1 MLVQIALAVHAAV
14 FVLAVVNILWLR
26 SRRERKTPLAEPVR
40 VSVMIP
46 ARNEE
51 ANLARLIPSLLEQDH
66 PDLQIII
73 VDDASEDRTWD
84 VIQSHA
90 DPRLVPVRGSGPPPG
105 WVGKVHA
112 LFQAQKHA
120 SGDVFLF
127 LDADSKLRS
136 PDAITSLAERF
147 AANAVSGARGANSSA
162 GSGAMEP
169 GAADSTARGLSSSGI
184 AMTGLPHYT
193 DRFPGALMTSLVP
206 FAVLAALPVPLVP
219 RTSSPGLSALN
230 GQFWMMG
237 AETYR
242 ALKPHERLKGEV
254 LEDVMIGRLTK
265 REGLRLHF
273 EDVQPEIEVQM
284 YGSLG
289 EAWRGFRKNAFL
301 LAGGGSWL
309 GFAAFFAVYCLVWV
323 VSPLASVWL
332 FLSAWLIKFVI
343 DRAMGLPLAVSAFGP
358 IPVFMGAALQLDS
371 ALAHAR
377 GAVDWKGRNVG

>member
-1 MLVQIALAVHAAV
+1 MLVQIALVVHAAV
-14 FVLAVVNILWLR
+14 LALALTNIAWLR
-26 SRRERKTPLAEPVR
+26 SRRDRRQAVTDGPMAEPVR
-40 VSVMIP
+40 VSVMVP

-51 ANLARLIPSLLEQDH
+51 ANLARLLPSLLEQTY
-66 PDLQIII
+66 PDLEIIV
-73 VDDASEDRTWD
+73 VDDASEDGTWD
-84 VIQSHA
+84 VIHAHA
-90 DPRLVPVRGSGPPPG
+90 DPRLVPVQGSGPPPG

-112 LFQAQKHA
+112 LYQAQKHA

-127 LDADSKLRS
+127 LDADARLRS
-136 PDAITSLAERF
+136 PEAVQRLVERF
-147 AANAVSGARGANSSA
+147 AANASESSA
-162 GSGAMEP
+162 DASGLSGSGI
-169 GAADSTARGLSSSGI
+169 G
-184 AMTGLPHYT
+184 MTGLPHYT

-219 RTSSPGLSALN
+219 RTKSPGLSALN

-242 ALKPHERLKGEV
+242 ALRPHERLKSAV

-284 YGSLG
+284 YGSLS

-301 LAGGGSWL
+301 LAGGGSWV
-309 GFAAFFAVYCLVWV
+309 GFIAFFVLYSLVWV
-323 VSPLASVWL
+323 VSPLASLSL
-332 FLSAWLIKFVI
+332 FASTWLIKAVI
-343 DRAMGLPLAVSAFGP
+343 DRAMGMPLAVSALGP
-358 IPVFMGAALQLDS
+358 LPLWMGAALQLDS

-377 GAVDWKGRNVG
+377 GVVDWKGRNVGG